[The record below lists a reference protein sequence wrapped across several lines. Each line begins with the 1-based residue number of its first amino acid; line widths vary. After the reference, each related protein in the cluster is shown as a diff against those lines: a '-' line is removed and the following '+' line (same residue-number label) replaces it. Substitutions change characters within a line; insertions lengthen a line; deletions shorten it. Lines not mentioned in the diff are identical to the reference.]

1 MRHLQWAVARVSA
14 SRAADNVVAVAAPVA
29 VPSSLTHDHV
39 VLHHAAIAVAAVTTA
54 TVTAVVTVT
63 VATVAVVTA
72 AVVAV
77 ATVTLQLLCASTA
90 LIERRRHCVVVAP
103 VPA

>member
-1 MRHLQWAVARVSA
+1 MRHLHWAVAWVSA

-29 VPSSLTHDHV
+29 VPSSLTHDYV

-54 TVTAVVTVT
+54 TVAAVV
-63 VATVAVVTA
+63 TVAVVTA

-103 VPA
+103 VPT

>member
-14 SRAADNVVAVAAPVA
+14 SRAADNVVTVAAPVA

-90 LIERRRHCVVVAP
+90 LIKRWRHCVVVAP